1 MTHCYSVGLEVDDA
15 RIAFLQLCSLLQ
27 KKGEDGSLL
36 YLYENCHE
44 CFLFNL
50 SRHRQFTGMHI
61 HKHIYKHIFVELFL
75 SVLQCA
81 CDQRETQDYN
91 GGPHGA
97 YKGIDGRGVAT
108 RIPSLTENDSMFF
121 MELRLA
127 ITRFLCQH
135 VKGAQ
140 MEISAKSL
148 SAVLLFGII
157 DEWFCPVM
165 DYTLCTCS

>member
-1 MTHCYSVGLEVDDA
+1 MVLFCTYMK
-15 RIAFLQLCSLLQ
+15 IAM
-27 KKGEDGSLL
+27 
-36 YLYENCHE
+36 NV
-44 CFLFNL
+44 FLFNL
-50 SRHRQFTGMHI
+50 SRHRQFTGMHK

-97 YKGIDGRGVAT
+97 YKGVDGRGVAT
-108 RIPSLTENDSMFF
+108 RIPSLMENDSMFF

-135 VKGAQ
+135 VKKPQ
-140 MEISAKSL
+140 MEICAKSL
-148 SAVLLFGII
+148 SAVWNHRWMVLSSDGLYFVYLLLDYLYII
-157 DEWFCPVM
+157 VVLSHCAYVNSLQM
-165 DYTLCTCS
+165 